1 MEFPFD
7 INQIFTERISFLDQN
22 LVADRWTARRPDLQA
37 NLATVIDELGRASA
51 KAQQLT
57 AAVTSAS
64 KLQSQRHQLYLLK
77 DGECSGGRGAVVGF
91 LKVGHKKLFLLDRH
105 GVHVEAEPLCVLDF
119 YIAENLQRHGYGLEL
134 FDFMLQHKN
143 VEPGRMA
150 YDRPSPKLLSFLEKH
165 YSLTQN
171 VPQVNNFVVFE
182 DFFFNRAGS
191 AHCPLTDQRMHGFF
205 SSPAEEDSPQKA
217 RWRDQALLFN
227 GERSGTS
234 GAEDSSVAVCSP
246 PVSSAVGILPVL
258 PTPECGFV
266 PNQGTSSGQRV
277 VFPWRNQE
285 PEPSVSSHRG
295 RQRKT
300 QQPAEFGC
308 PPQPVQ
314 PAHGQRS
321 CRTAG
326 QTPARFKARA
336 RSDSGVHRH
345 TQLGQHSHTPEQV
358 SHLLS
363 FPSPAVH
370 DRRPSRRMEAFRFN
384 WVCRRGRPGT
394 ARSAELGGKQLQS
407 AAGRGRRAEPR
418 PVGVCRTGLLPSPEG
433 EAHAG
438 VQEHTALVI
447 QIWAFNLDSLVERW
461 QDSDLLLLPM
471 GAFTRDRKSYVSY
484 RSSGSALCT
493 TNEHTLYW
501 VRDVRISS
509 CLCFEFTD

>member
-22 LVADRWTARRPDLQA
+22 LVADRWTARRPDLLA

-77 DGECSGGRGAVVGF
+77 DGESSGGRGAVVGF

-205 SSPAEEDSPQKA
+205 SPAEEDSPQKA
-217 RWRDQALLFN
+217 RWRDQAVLFN

-258 PTPECGFV
+258 PTPERGFV

-358 SHLLS
+358 FTPQHWTHKSSLTGKHLS
-363 FPSPAVH
+363 SNTERVKPQ
-370 DRRPSRRMEAFRFN
+370 E
-384 WVCRRGRPGT
+384 
-394 ARSAELGGKQLQS
+394 GG
-407 AAGRGRRAEPR
+407 GP
-418 PVGVCRTGLLPSPEG
+418 
-433 EAHAG
+433 
-438 VQEHTALVI
+438 
-447 QIWAFNLDSLVERW
+447 
-461 QDSDLLLLPM
+461 
-471 GAFTRDRKSYVSY
+471 
-484 RSSGSALCT
+484 
-493 TNEHTLYW
+493 
-501 VRDVRISS
+501 
-509 CLCFEFTD
+509 

>member
-300 QQPAEFGC
+300 QQ
-308 PPQPVQ
+308 
-314 PAHGQRS
+314 
-321 CRTAG
+321 
-326 QTPARFKARA
+326 
-336 RSDSGVHRH
+336 
-345 TQLGQHSHTPEQV
+345 
-358 SHLLS
+358 
-363 FPSPAVH
+363 FP
-370 DRRPSRRMEAFRFN
+370 
-384 WVCRRGRPGT
+384 
-394 ARSAELGGKQLQS
+394 
-407 AAGRGRRAEPR
+407 
-418 PVGVCRTGLLPSPEG
+418 
-433 EAHAG
+433 
-438 VQEHTALVI
+438 
-447 QIWAFNLDSLVERW
+447 
-461 QDSDLLLLPM
+461 
-471 GAFTRDRKSYVSY
+471 
-484 RSSGSALCT
+484 
-493 TNEHTLYW
+493 
-501 VRDVRISS
+501 
-509 CLCFEFTD
+509 

>member
-205 SSPAEEDSPQKA
+205 SPAEEDSPQKA

-326 QTPARFKARA
+326 QTPARSPISSVFPPLPSMTDARA
-336 RSDSGVHRH
+336 GGWRPSGSTGSVVEDGQVPRGQRSSEASNCRAR
-345 TQLGQHSHTPEQV
+345 LGEGGGQNRGRWGSAGQA
-358 SHLLS
+358 
-363 FPSPAVH
+363 FSPAQRVKH
-370 DRRPSRRMEAFRFN
+370 M
-384 WVCRRGRPGT
+384 
-394 ARSAELGGKQLQS
+394 
-407 AAGRGRRAEPR
+407 
-418 PVGVCRTGLLPSPEG
+418 
-433 EAHAG
+433 
-438 VQEHTALVI
+438 QE
-447 QIWAFNLDSLVERW
+447 
-461 QDSDLLLLPM
+461 
-471 GAFTRDRKSYVSY
+471 Y
-484 RSSGSALCT
+484 RST
-493 TNEHTLYW
+493 RPW
-501 VRDVRISS
+501 
-509 CLCFEFTD
+509 